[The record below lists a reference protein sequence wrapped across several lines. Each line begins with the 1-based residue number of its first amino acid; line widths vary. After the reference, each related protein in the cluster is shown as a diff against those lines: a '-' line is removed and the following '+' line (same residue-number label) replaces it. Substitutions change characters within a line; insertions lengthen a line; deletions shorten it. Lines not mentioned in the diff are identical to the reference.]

1 MPAVQ
6 GAEVPVAGRHIPP
19 RSSGP
24 SPPQNLVDH
33 LPVME
38 PPAPAARRPV
48 RQQRLQPRP
57 FGIGQVMPIEHGP
70 ALPDPPAQIGETRPS
85 SASLG
90 LVRAASARCHGG
102 MTPGELAAVRGRL
115 EEFAAEVFAPLARRD
130 QRGKGQTY
138 LRGLLLDGRPK
149 SMQPMA
155 ERLGVDHQGLQ
166 QFVSSSTWAVE
177 PVRERLG
184 RRAVEG
190 IAPGA
195 WVVDDTGF
203 PKDGT
208 ASPGV
213 ARQYSGTLGK
223 VGNCQIGVSISA
235 VTDAASCPLSWRLFL
250 PERWADAQAAT
261 VEAAAA
267 IAERRKRAGIPA
279 EERHREK
286 WRLALDMIDELAGWG
301 LAAPVVVVDAGY
313 GDIAEFRDGLSA
325 RGRAWVVWGRGGLW
339 VGQVRG
345 VPSPPAEGPV
355 PARVPTSGRGRPSR
369 PRYRTPPVALRE
381 HVLAAGRATAVQLTW
396 RTGSRGPMTSHF
408 VALRVRPAGH
418 HQRDRRAADGSLP
431 AVWLLAEWPP
441 EAAEPTDYWLAGL
454 PADTD
459 LAELVR
465 LAKIRWRI
473 EHDYRELKTGLG
485 LDHFEGRTWA
495 GWHRHVTLVTAAQ
508 LFITLLRTSPKAAAP
523 A

>member
-1 MPAVQ
+1 
-6 GAEVPVAGRHIPP
+6 
-19 RSSGP
+19 
-24 SPPQNLVDH
+24 
-33 LPVME
+33 
-38 PPAPAARRPV
+38 
-48 RQQRLQPRP
+48 
-57 FGIGQVMPIEHGP
+57 
-70 ALPDPPAQIGETRPS
+70 
-85 SASLG
+85 
-90 LVRAASARCHGG
+90 
-102 MTPGELAAVRGRL
+102 MTPEALAAVRGRL
-115 EEFAAEVFAPLARRD
+115 EEFAAEMLAPLVRSDKRN
-130 QRGKGQTY
+130 KGATC
-138 LRGLLLDGRPK
+138 LRGLLLDGRRK

-177 PVRERLG
+177 PVRERLA
-184 RRAVEG
+184 RRAVEV
-190 IAPGA
+190 IAPQA
-195 WVVDDTGF
+195 WAVDDTGF

-223 VGNCQIGVSISA
+223 VGNCQVGVSISA
-235 VTDAASCPLSWRLFL
+235 VTDVASCPLSWRLFL
-250 PERWADAQAAT
+250 PERWDDACAT
-261 VEAAAA
+261 SPEAAAA

-279 EERHREK
+279 EVRHREK

-301 LAAPVVVVDAGY
+301 LAPPVVVADAGY
-313 GDIAEFRDGLSA
+313 GDIAEFRDELTS
-325 RGRAWVVWGRGGLW
+325 RGRAWVV
-339 VGQVRG
+339 QVQG
-345 VPSPPAEGPV
+345 VLSAHAEDAV

-381 HVLAAGRATAVQLTW
+381 HVLAAGRAAAVQLTW

-418 HQRDRRAADGSLP
+418 HQGDRRAADGSLP

-441 EAAEPTDYWLAGL
+441 EAAEPTDYWLSSL

-473 EHDYRELKTGLG
+473 EHDYPELKTALG
-485 LDHFEGRTWA
+485 LDHFEGRTFA

-508 LFITLLRTSPKAAAP
+508 LFLTQLRSDPKAAAP